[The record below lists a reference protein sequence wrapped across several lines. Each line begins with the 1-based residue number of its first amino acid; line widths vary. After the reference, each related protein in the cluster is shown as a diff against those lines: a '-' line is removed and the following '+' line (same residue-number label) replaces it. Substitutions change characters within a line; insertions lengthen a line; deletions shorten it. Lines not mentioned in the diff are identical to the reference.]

1 MAAKNSSEFLLQMNN
16 TLQQMQAMQQEMFH
30 MQKFFKAD
38 ERCKYQE
45 IQRLERVNDEM
56 EVQNA
61 QQQQKIYQLTKE
73 IEDFKM
79 LVKAEKQKIWMMN
92 EELKLKNEQLE
103 KKKEQLEQLEKI
115 VGTDWNLQTLHAEID
130 ADLDD
135 QELEKEMEPIE
146 ARFAGDPETDSLLRD
161 PWLDGW
167 QDLDPSI

>member
-73 IEDFKM
+73 IEVFKM
-79 LVKAEKQKIWMMN
+79 LVKAEQQKIGILKQEM
-92 EELKLKNEQLE
+92 KLKNEQLE
-103 KKKEQLEQLEKI
+103 KKNEQLKNE
-115 VGTDWNLQTLHAEID
+115 H
-130 ADLDD
+130 LDQ
-135 QELEKEMEPIE
+135 QERCGI
-146 ARFAGDPETDSLLRD
+146 
-161 PWLDGW
+161 
-167 QDLDPSI
+167 